1 MAKTDTQTERWIVFG
16 LMFVAVAIR
25 FAFWMFTSRLW
36 EDSLITVLHA
46 ENLWHGL
53 GLSHLRD
60 DGVPVHG
67 FTSPI
72 SVLVPVI
79 GGAIDLHGT
88 FAMPFIQFVSAITA
102 PLTIWLA
109 WQIIRESVDDTRLRV
124 GWLVFSLSYL
134 AIEHHQIL
142 WGMAGME
149 TQMVVASVMFAGW
162 ACARPTALRLGIAL
176 ALALYARPDFA
187 FLNVAVC
194 VFAFFFVGRAT
205 TFKAIAIGAALYA
218 PWLIFASLYYG
229 SPIPNTI
236 FAKSYG
242 YGAGRTDW
250 PAEVL
255 SLWVPLGPSYAGN
268 GSGYYP
274 IFDNG
279 VISYVVAALT
289 VFGGV
294 MTIRDRNKALFV
306 PLSFVVLYTLYYVLF
321 VAGVFGWYVVPL
333 SAANVLIAG
342 YGLVRLAAL
351 IGGRAPAL
359 AVVPASAYAMS
370 FLAVTPMT
378 MEGERDVQRFVEVPV
393 RRHMGEYLGKIMKDG
408 ERVGLEPLGY
418 VGYYSRKRV
427 LDYPGLVNPEIV
439 QLNHEKGAQGL
450 CGMLAHFMPEYVSVR
465 EHECRGNDWLANY
478 RKIADFQA
486 DPRVGTMLMA
496 DKNIDLHFVL
506 YQRNDLSPPTV
517 DPDGRARKPE
527 SFISRLT
534 TLDKTGD
541 ALPTSNVELSEAF
554 SPGGWATPPSGP
566 GEPPTGNAGWAS
578 YAPLGDIGQGEMS
591 LEFTAPPGL
600 KSVVIPIVTGPQP
613 SRSSIAVL
621 DHTGA
626 VVASVSGPEAKTW
639 QLWLVDLP
647 ASSAETTYRIVVT
660 DGGTGWGEWVGVGP
674 PHLTRTQ

>member
-1 MAKTDTQTERWIVFG
+1 MAGSETKTERMIVFG
-16 LMFVAVAIR
+16 LMLAAVVIR
-25 FAFWMFTSRLW
+25 FAFWIYTNRLW

-46 ENLWHGL
+46 ENLWQGIGL
-53 GLSHLRD
+53 THLRD

-88 FAMPFIQFVSAITA
+88 YAMPFIQFVSAITA
-102 PLTIWLA
+102 PVTIWLA
-109 WQIIRESVDDTRLRV
+109 WQIIRDSVQDKSLRI

-187 FLNVAVC
+187 FLNIAIC
-194 VFAFFFVGRAT
+194 VYAFFFVGRIT
-205 TFKAIAIGAALYA
+205 TLKAIGIGAALYA
-218 PWLIFASLYYG
+218 PWLIFTFLYYG
-229 SPIPNTI
+229 SPAPNTI
-236 FAKSYG
+236 FAKAYG

-250 PAEVL
+250 PVELL

-279 VISYVVAALT
+279 IISYIVAALT
-289 VFGGV
+289 IFGGV
-294 MTIRDRNKALFV
+294 MTIVDRKKPLFV
-306 PLSFVVLYTLYYVLF
+306 PFAFVVIYSIYYVFF

-333 SAANVLIAG
+333 SAANVLVAG
-342 YGLVRLAAL
+342 YGLVRLAQ
-351 IGGRAPAL
+351 IVGGRAPAL
-359 AVVPASAYAMS
+359 AVVPASAYGMC

-378 MEGERDVQRFVEVPV
+378 AQGERDVQKFVEVPV
-393 RRHMGEYLGKIMKDG
+393 RRHMGEYLGRIMKDG

-427 LDYPGLVNPEIV
+427 LDYPGLVNPEVV
-439 QLNHEKGAQGL
+439 QLNRENGAQGL
-450 CGMLAHFMPEYVSVR
+450 CGMLSHFEPEYVAVR
-465 EHECRGNDWLANY
+465 EHECRGDAWLSKY
-478 RKIADFQA
+478 RKISDFQA
-486 DPRVGTMLMA
+486 HPKVGTMLMA

-506 YQRNDLSPPTV
+506 YQRSDLQPPSI
-517 DPDGRARKPE
+517 DPEGRPRKIE

-534 TLDKTGD
+534 SIDHTGQVL
-541 ALPTSNVELSEAF
+541 AISNLQLGAAF
-554 SPGGWATPPSGP
+554 SAGGWAMPPAGP
-566 GEPPTGNAGWAS
+566 GEPPTGAEGWAS
-578 YAPLGDIGQGEMS
+578 YAPLGDAGQGEMS
-591 LEFTAPPGL
+591 GEFTAPAET
-600 KSVVIPIVTGPQP
+600 KAIVIPIVTGPQP
-613 SRSSIAVL
+613 SRASITLRDSS
-621 DHTGA
+621 GA
-626 VVASVSGPEAKTW
+626 VIATVSGPDAEKW
-639 QLWLVDLP
+639 QLWLVELP
-647 ASSAETTYRIVVT
+647 PSTSDTVYRIIAN
-660 DGGTGWGEWVGVGP
+660 DGGIGWGEWVGIGA
-674 PHLTRTQ
+674 PHLALP